1 MAESGRWGA
10 IVGLGAVLPG
20 AHDVTAFR
28 ASAAAASNAL
38 RRATSGARFEPE
50 AHPDLGAAGF
60 VTDGW
65 VFDWRRFHVPPADVR
80 VGNPLSFAALA
91 AGAEA
96 LAGVKNLPRES
107 TAIVLGASTL
117 GYQRDSGLRI
127 HLDEM
132 TAALREAAARREGAS
147 SIVACIESAATALKA
162 RLAPSSSDNVVGS
175 LASVAAARIAMHFD
189 LYGPHYAVDAGF
201 ASAHAALETALLGLE
216 QGEWDSVVTGGVS
229 ELLTPLVQRA
239 HAARGLLAP
248 EPRVQPFGELRDGT
262 VLGEGVVLFVLKR
275 LEDALRDGDTIHAVV
290 RAASTA
296 MGPTPRD
303 ALRSAVKGA
312 FSRAGCELDAMG
324 HLECAACGIAEIDDA
339 ELQALDAAL
348 EGRSRPLTLGTSVP
362 EIGHL
367 GAASGA
373 VSILRAV
380 LALRDETVFPRPS
393 SGEPRALARLPFAR
407 IAKRET
413 RWEHGTLAGA
423 SALSL
428 SGLAGHVV
436 LERFGAGVASA
447 VKPAP
452 AGARVSSFEP
462 EPLAIVGLGAWFA
475 DAPDVA
481 AFHENL
487 AAGRDSVIDVPS
499 SRWSLERY
507 VTDDADD
514 LERSYGRKGSFVE
527 GLDPANDGLDR
538 TNLLA
543 LHAAREAASD
553 AGALMR
559 SMDPGRIA
567 TFVAYMPFVASKWEA
582 DALVNFEELGYELG
596 LALGARDAGASAS
609 ALIAEARRELA
620 RSRAPLTSRSLESW
634 LASTTASLVASAVGA
649 SGPCVGI
656 ESACASTFAAFH
668 AAALALRDGRC
679 DLALAGGAFGDLA
692 PEFFIGTSR
701 FRGLSPGGIAPFDA
715 SASGFVPGE
724 GAGMFVLERLT
735 DAQRA
740 GHRIRAVLR
749 GIGGSSDGRGR
760 SVLTPSVDGEALA
773 IRRALERAALE
784 PVDVSYVECHG
795 TGTVLGDAAE
805 AMALGCAYST
815 PARQGPLPIGS
826 VKSNL
831 GHLCPAAGAPA
842 IAKLVLAL
850 EHESLP
856 PTIHHARPSPRID
869 FAACGIEPLVA
880 ARPWPKLATGRPR
893 VAGASAFGI
902 GGSNFHVLV
911 GEAPR
916 ESPEKN
922 RQSWSTI
929 PPSAGPGPSEL
940 FAVAASTP
948 AQALA
953 ELERLDR
960 TSAMSPDLAAL
971 AAESRRMATARAARG
986 ARVRIAFT
994 AKNPADLANK
1004 LARLRRVAF
1013 SPNEARG
1020 LAALGAF
1027 VASGDEEAGRVAL
1040 LFPGQGPEYAGM
1052 ALEASARWPLLD
1064 EHLRLADA
1072 IWEEITGRPLRPAIA
1087 GTDPLIDEH
1096 FEDLHAAVFAVST
1109 GLARLLCAHG
1119 VAPDLLVGQ
1128 SAGELAALTTASVLD
1143 FESGL
1148 RAMHKRSRAV
1158 LELGGEAGALA
1169 IVRAGAGELARLAKG
1184 LEGTVYLAAD
1194 NCPTSCLA
1202 SGDTRALQALLEA
1215 CAREGIEASVISG
1228 YRAYHSPI
1236 IAAARGPYRAGLER
1250 LAFAAPRIEVLST
1263 VDLQTYDGDQ
1273 ERSID
1278 RLVEQYVSPARFRE
1292 AVETAYARGAR
1303 TFLECGPKWP
1313 LRTYVE
1319 DTLSGRRFSCHAS
1332 CHPKT
1337 GEVELFQR
1345 LLGFTFVMGLG
1356 SLELPSGTN
1365 LTTEIAMANEG
1376 SAETEGNHHDDQK
1389 LWEAIHEMVVTAL
1402 AERTGYPKD
1411 MLELD
1416 VDLEGDLGIDTV
1428 KQAEVY
1434 SRARHHFGL
1443 APAKNLRMR
1452 EYNTLRK
1459 VIDHMVGRVRGTEF
1473 SIPAPRFEAQA
1484 PSQPPLEPVQTY
1496 ASLTPFSSEPV
1507 PPHDEREPA
1516 ALRALSELPHSE
1528 VLRRVAAPEAVA
1540 ARPPLVRPVPHQ
1552 NGHAFVAE
1560 ATFGR
1565 AQATEGD
1572 TASGFSWVN
1581 AAFVWG
1587 ALAQAAE
1594 LATGERVSLALELA
1608 DYGPIALRDDEPR
1621 TLSLVV
1627 ERAGVDR
1634 VVARALD
1641 GRARGGDVVTHE
1653 ATFCFGERKA
1663 EGLASRVVRRLERRG
1678 YLGGL
1683 GGLQVQA
1690 PAVVRFGETSAARVW
1705 AVDLSEME
1713 AVGGIHVDAEEAE
1726 HACSGELPSLSLAPP
1741 WLDGVLGVTALAFG
1755 RKFTGPLVPETIETV
1770 RLGAPPPDAAEETL
1784 CYVRLRELGA
1794 DSVAVD
1800 VRVLRVSGEPLLAVD
1815 GARFVTLARAGVAR
1829 TSSDRELAPRE
1840 AIRPY
1845 ASRQAG

>member
-1 MAESGRWGA
+1 
-10 IVGLGAVLPG
+10 
-20 AHDVTAFR
+20 
-28 ASAAAASNAL
+28 
-38 RRATSGARFEPE
+38 
-50 AHPDLGAAGF
+50 
-60 VTDGW
+60 
-65 VFDWRRFHVPPADVR
+65 
-80 VGNPLSFAALA
+80 
-91 AGAEA
+91 
-96 LAGVKNLPRES
+96 
-107 TAIVLGASTL
+107 
-117 GYQRDSGLRI
+117 
-127 HLDEM
+127 
-132 TAALREAAARREGAS
+132 
-147 SIVACIESAATALKA
+147 
-162 RLAPSSSDNVVGS
+162 
-175 LASVAAARIAMHFD
+175 
-189 LYGPHYAVDAGF
+189 
-201 ASAHAALETALLGLE
+201 
-216 QGEWDSVVTGGVS
+216 
-229 ELLTPLVQRA
+229 
-239 HAARGLLAP
+239 
-248 EPRVQPFGELRDGT
+248 
-262 VLGEGVVLFVLKR
+262 
-275 LEDALRDGDTIHAVV
+275 
-290 RAASTA
+290 
-296 MGPTPRD
+296 
-303 ALRSAVKGA
+303 
-312 FSRAGCELDAMG
+312 
-324 HLECAACGIAEIDDA
+324 
-339 ELQALDAAL
+339 
-348 EGRSRPLTLGTSVP
+348 LTLGTSVP

-373 VSILRAV
+373 VAILRAA
-380 LALRDETVFPRPS
+380 LSLRDETVFPRPLS
-393 SGEPRALARLPFAR
+393 DEPRALLERLPFAR
-407 IAKRET
+407 IAKRAT

-436 LERFGAGVASA
+436 LERFRAPSA
-447 VKPAP
+447 AAAAPAP
-452 AGARVSSFEP
+452 ARARASSFEP
-462 EPLAIVGLGAWFA
+462 EPLAIVGLGARFA
-475 DAPDVA
+475 DATDVA
-481 AFHENL
+481 ALHANL
-487 AAGRDSVIDVPS
+487 LAGRDSVIDVPS

-507 VTDDADD
+507 WSDDADD

-527 GLDPANDGLDR
+527 GLDPEGEGLDR

-543 LHAAREAASD
+543 LQAALQAVRD
-553 AGALMR
+553 AGAAMQAA
-559 SMDPGRIA
+559 DPARIA
-567 TFVAYMPFVASKWEA
+567 TFVAYMPFVAEKWEA
-582 DALVNFEELGYELG
+582 DALVNFDELAYELA
-596 LALGARDAGASAS
+596 LALGARDASSSAS
-609 ALIAEARRELA
+609 TVVAEARRELA
-620 RSRAPLTSRSLESW
+620 RRRAPLTSGSLESW
-634 LASTTASLVASAVGA
+634 LASTTAARVARAVGA

-668 AAALALRDGRC
+668 AALLALRDRRC
-679 DLALAGGAFGDLA
+679 DLAVAGGAFGDLA
-692 PEFFIGTSR
+692 PEFFVGTSR

-715 SASGFVPGE
+715 SANGFVPGE
-724 GAGMFVLERLT
+724 GAGMFVLERLS
-735 DAQRA
+735 DAVRA
-740 GHRIRAVLR
+740 GHRIRAVLH

-773 IRRALERAALE
+773 IRRALERASLE
-784 PVDVSYVECHG
+784 PLDVSYVECHG

-815 PARQGPLPIGS
+815 PARKGPLPIGS

-850 EHESLP
+850 EHETLP
-856 PTIHHARPSPRID
+856 PTIHHSRPSPRID

-880 ARPWPKLATGRPR
+880 ARPWPKLANGRPR

-911 GEAPR
+911 GEPPR
-916 ESPEKN
+916 EAPEKP

-953 ELERLDR
+953 ELDRLERS
-960 TSAMSPDLAAL
+960 SAENPDLTAF
-971 AAESRRMATARAARG
+971 AAESRRVAAALAARG
-986 ARVRIAFT
+986 ARARIAFT
-994 AKNPADLANK
+994 ARSVQDLSNK
-1004 LARLRRVAF
+1004 LARIRRAAF
-1013 SPNEARG
+1013 SPGEARG

-1027 VASGDEEAGRVAL
+1027 CATGEERPGRVAL

-1064 EHLRLADA
+1064 AHLRRADA
-1072 IWEEITGRPLRPAIA
+1072 VWEEITGRPLRPAIA
-1087 GTDPLIDEH
+1087 GTDPRIDEH

-1109 GLARLLCAHG
+1109 GLAALLCAHG

-1128 SAGELAALTTASVLD
+1128 SAGELAALTTAGVLD

-1148 RAMHKRSRAV
+1148 RAMYTRSRAV
-1158 LELGGEAGALA
+1158 LELEGEVGALA
-1169 IVRAGAGELARLAKG
+1169 IVRAGAAELARLSAG
-1184 LEGTVYLAAD
+1184 LASRVYLAAD

-1202 SGDTRALQALLEA
+1202 SGETGALHALLEL
-1215 CAREGIEASVISG
+1215 CGREGIEASVIPG
-1228 YRAYHSPI
+1228 YRAYHSPV
-1236 IAAARGPYRAGLER
+1236 IAAAQRPYRDGLER
-1250 LAFAAPRIEVLST
+1250 LAFEAPRIEVLST
-1263 VDLQTYDGDQ
+1263 VDLETYGA
-1273 ERSID
+1273 ERERAIE
-1278 RLVEQYVSPARFRE
+1278 RLVEQYVCPARFRE
-1292 AVETAYARGAR
+1292 AIEAAYAKGAR

-1319 DTLSGRRFSCHAS
+1319 DTLSGRSFTCHAS

-1345 LLGFTFVMGLG
+1345 LLGFTFVMDLG
-1356 SLELPSGTN
+1356 TLEPPSRTN
-1365 LTTEIAMANEG
+1365 PTTEISMANE
-1376 SAETEGNHHDDQK
+1376 TDVTDGNQTDDQK
-1389 LWEAIHEMVVTAL
+1389 LWDAIHEMVVAAL

-1459 VIDHMVGRVRGTEF
+1459 VIDHMVGRIRGTQF
-1473 SIPAPRFEAQA
+1473 SVPAPRTEAA
-1484 PSQPPLEPVQTY
+1484 PPSEPALEPIRTY
-1496 ASLTPFSSEPV
+1496 ASPAPLSS
-1507 PPHDEREPA
+1507 EREPRHEETEP
-1516 ALRALSELPHSE
+1516 ALLRTLSELPRSE
-1528 VLRRVAAPEAVA
+1528 VVRRVAASDTTVKAT
-1540 ARPPLVRPVPHQ
+1540 LVRPLPHQ

-1565 AQATEGD
+1565 AQSTLDGGADSVG
-1572 TASGFSWVN
+1572 WVS

-1594 LATGERVSLALELA
+1594 LATGHRVSQALELA

-1627 ERAGVDR
+1627 ERTGVDR

-1653 ATFCFGERKA
+1653 ATFRFGERRA
-1663 EGLASRVVRRLERRG
+1663 EGLAPRVVRRLDRRG

-1683 GGLQVQA
+1683 GGLQVQS

-1713 AVGGIHVDAEEAE
+1713 AAGGVHVDAEEAE
-1726 HACSGELPSLSLAPP
+1726 LASSSDFASLALPSP
-1741 WLDGVLGVTALAFG
+1741 WLDGVFGVTALAFG
-1755 RKFTGPLVPETIETV
+1755 RKFSGPLVPETIEAL
-1770 RLGAPPPDAAEETL
+1770 RLGGFPDAAEETL
-1784 CYVRLRELGA
+1784 VYVRLRELGA

-1800 VRVLRVSGEPLLAVD
+1800 VRALRPSGEPLLAID

-1829 TSSDRELAPRE
+1829 ASNDHELAARE
-1840 AIRPY
+1840 SIRPF
-1845 ASRQAG
+1845 ASQKTG